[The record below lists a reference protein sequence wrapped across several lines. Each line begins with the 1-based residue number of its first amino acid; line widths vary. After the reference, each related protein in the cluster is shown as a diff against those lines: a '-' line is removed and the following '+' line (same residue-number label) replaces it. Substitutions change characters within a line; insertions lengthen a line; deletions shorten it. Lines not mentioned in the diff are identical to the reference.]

1 VFWSLYKQ
9 ELMLRV
15 KGWAGPDVCRVPEC
29 FVILVQVVSRYYQN
43 VDKLPSDTRIS
54 GVVQVARD
62 IQVVVHSST
71 VITSTSLLWPPQ
83 HDFAGALPHCLRIPA
98 ASIRTVCLQQ
108 KRSNHCQELCRVLA
122 ENRVIV
128 GVTLEILH
136 KFFLNYLQMNASHLT
151 PHTSHLTLQNSLL
164 TPYTPYPTHHIPH
177 P

>member
-1 VFWSLYKQ
+1 MFWGLYKQ

-15 KGWAGPDVCRVPEC
+15 EGWAGPDVCRVPEC
-29 FVILVQVVSRYYQN
+29 FVVLVQVVSRYYQN
-43 VDKLPSDTRIS
+43 VDKLPSYTRIS

-98 ASIRTVCLQQ
+98 TSIRTVYLQQ
-108 KRSNHCQELCRVLA
+108 KHNHHCQELCRVLA

-136 KFFLNYLQMNASHLT
+136 KLFLNYLQMNASHLT
-151 PHTSHLTLQNSLL
+151 PHTSHLTPHTSLF
-164 TPYTPYPTHHIPH
+164 TPHS
-177 P
+177 